1 MIFLGIDPGT
11 ATIGFA
17 FIEKEWK
24 NLRILDFWVITT
36 PTGLSLPDRI
46 CMLIAD
52 LRELIDLYNPSIA
65 GIERLFFLR
74 NVTNGIDVAQAR
86 GAIVL
91 TLRERWMELHEF
103 TPLEVKKSITGNG
116 MAKKPQVQKALQMIL
131 HLNTIP
137 TPDDA
142 ADALGIAYITT
153 LKYASLLH

>member
-17 FIEKEWK
+17 FIEKEGK

-36 PTGLSLPDRI
+36 PTWLTLPDRI
-46 CMLIAD
+46 CILIND
-52 LRELIDLYNPSIA
+52 LRELIHLYNPTVA

-86 GAIVL
+86 WAIVL
-91 TLRERWMELHEF
+91 TLRERGIQIHEF
-103 TPLEVKKSITGNG
+103 TPLQLKKSITGNG

-131 HLNTIP
+131 SLDTLP

-142 ADALGIAYITT
+142 ADALAIAYITT
-153 LKYASLLH
+153 LHYSQS